1 MIPKRKWHKLLIIF
15 FIFLLITI
23 FIYKIFSNWDI
34 TQSNN
39 KEISN
44 LIKTAEYMQEN
55 KVISGITY
63 YVSQDGTST
72 SGTDINNPMSFET
85 ANNKKYYGG
94 DKVLFKRGDIFYGI
108 FDFDVNADKDN
119 LFYVGSYGD
128 ENLEK
133 PRINGS
139 AVLVNLDAWEY
150 ENGLYKLDM
159 SNEKNF
165 SGIKNEL
172 KGTYNVGSFID
183 ENGKVHGNRKNTK
196 ELLKKNFDF
205 YCKDAYLY
213 LKCDSNPGKLLGK
226 ISITFQNKLV
236 NVSSNMIL
244 DGIII
249 ENTGV
254 HGIVKKQHPISNVCI
269 IDCVIQ
275 NIGGSYS
282 SNGRYGNGIEFWHQA
297 KDTIVKNCII
307 RNVYDAGY
315 TCQGNS
321 VTDGFYNNV
330 CTDNVFINCSYAFE
344 FFCHKNYTYENIHFK
359 GTVVE
364 HNIVIN
370 QGKGWGFE
378 ARDDKGQPADLVIWE
393 IVNEKNGLTYKN
405 NRLYNSRALYYKY
418 PTVPLDTYMSLVD
431 SDNNSYYNNSD
442 TIAFISDKE
451 YNDISNLKRYD
462 VDDNSNFYSL
472 TDEEIEKISN
482 EEILSSN
489 DYNEIKKYYDDFDI
503 RYRNE
508 KISKNI
514 VEKLENIKEK
524 NQSIFLNKNINV
536 VYENLI
542 NQINKLYIDIDNID
556 QNAILSTYNMQKDL
570 GLKII
575 EEYYNGNLLDISEK
589 DLLTLLEDL
598 DKMSENYIDLFS
610 YYVSKDNIDSKD
622 VMNKLN
628 DTIEKYN
635 MYNASIDI
643 ENTKNLIEKAKEL
656 YNNSIQT
663 SNIYENMLN
672 KQRILNIT
680 ETITSIFDIKVEN
693 CINEEKSKIK
703 ITYDK
708 DINSLTSEN
717 ITVKLTIGENTKIT
731 NNGGKNTYTF
741 TKNGTFKFVLD
752 IIGNIYEV
760 PITISNIS
768 KEYIVDNQFIKN
780 ITKETSL
787 TELKE
792 NLNLNN
798 YTVIRNGKVIDT
810 QNSLIATGDILKTD
824 SNQYTLIVCGDINS
838 DGKVSAYDIVEYR
851 KYLLEYTKFNDI
863 KGKGADTNNDNILD
877 AKDLVGLRKIILN

>member
-1 MIPKRKWHKLLIIF
+1 MLPRKRKKMLIIF
-15 FIFLLITI
+15 VTI
-23 FIYKIFSNWDI
+23 FFILFFIIKML
-34 TQSNN
+34 N
-39 KEISN
+39 KN
-44 LIKTAEYMQEN
+44 TNVLIDEKNIDKVEWLESFKEEEYT
-55 KVISGITY
+55 GTTY
-63 YVSQDGTST
+63 YVSSTGTSKD
-72 SGTDINNPMSFET
+72 GTDINSPMSLET
-85 ANNKKYYGG
+85 AKSKYYKGG
-94 DKVLFKRGDIFYGI
+94 DKILLKRGDTFYGQFAFSGTATANKPI
-108 FDFDVNADKDN
+108 LVSAYGEGERPIISVAKIISNRKVWENVSKNIYRVDLTNIENFSGCMMTDIDSCNIGLFTDKDN
-119 LFYVGSYGD
+119 NIYGAKKD
-128 ENLEK
+128 NLEK
-133 PRINGS
+133 LLEKGDFYSDEKYFYVYSNGNPTDVFGTIKMSIKKDILWVGNFTEICNIALEYSSSHAIVKASYPLSYSYIHDCLINYIGGGYQHGNTRYGN
-139 AVLVNLDAWEY
+139 AIEMYD
-150 ENGLYKLDM
+150 
-159 SNEKNF
+159 
-165 SGIKNEL
+165 
-172 KGTYNVGSFID
+172 GTYNV
-183 ENGKVHGNRKNTK
+183 
-196 ELLKKNFDF
+196 
-205 YCKDAYLY
+205 
-213 LKCDSNPGKLLGK
+213 
-226 ISITFQNKLV
+226 
-236 NVSSNMIL
+236 
-244 DGIII
+244 II
-249 ENTGV
+249 EN
-254 HGIVKKQHPISNVCI
+254 NI
-269 IDCVIQ
+269 I
-275 NIGGSYS
+275 
-282 SNGRYGNGIEFWHQA
+282 
-297 KDTIVKNCII
+297 K
-307 RNVYDAGY
+307 NVYDAGI
-315 TCQGNS
+315 TLQGNKEEWNNILIKGNIIVNTCYPLELWAKQTS
-321 VTDGFYNNV
+321 TGLKNIEITD
-330 CTDNVFINCSYAFE
+330 
-344 FFCHKNYTYENIHFK
+344 
-359 GTVVE
+359 
-364 HNIVIN
+364 NIVIN
-370 QGKGWGFE
+370 QGYGWSQKVRPDGGVSANYVFYTYSDSAKMDINTHNNRFYNSYRLYYIADGSKTKFKE
-378 ARDDKGQPADLVIWE
+378 QVKNDQNNYYITENAYVVNNIKDDGIKEFLNTEYNIE
-393 IVNEKNGLTYKN
+393 YNSKFNFITNNNVNE
-405 NRLYNSRALYYKY
+405 
-418 PTVPLDTYMSLVD
+418 
-431 SDNNSYYNNSD
+431 
-442 TIAFISDKE
+442 
-451 YNDISNLKRYD
+451 
-462 VDDNSNFYSL
+462 
-472 TDEEIEKISN
+472 ISN

-489 DYNEIKKYYDDFDI
+489 DYNEIKEYYDDFDI

-514 VEKLENIKEK
+514 VEKLEKIKEK

-542 NQINKLYIDIDNID
+542 NQINKLYIDIDNIE

-570 GLKII
+570 SLKII

-589 DLLTLLEDL
+589 ELLTLLEDL

-643 ENTKNLIEKAKEL
+643 ENTKNLIEKAKKL

-663 SNIYENMLN
+663 NNIYENMLN